1 MKASI
6 NLGFTQNLVL
16 TPQLQQ
22 SIKLLQLSANE
33 LEQELI
39 NLTEA
44 NPFLE
49 FDSEMSAAPLEPL
62 PYLSNLSSSSSK
74 VNISDDENDPINQ
87 VAQKTS
93 LFDHLLDQ
101 IKLFRLS
108 PEEKALIASLAG
120 NLDEKGY
127 LRLSMDELIEEVA
140 FYLDPENGSPTQQ
153 IQRAISY
160 LQQLDPVG
168 VGARDLAEC
177 LQIQLK
183 QFSASLKD
191 TPTWAHGT
199 RIVTELLLEL
209 SNQDY
214 SQIKKILRINDAELG
229 QALKL
234 IRSFKHNP
242 VEHLE
247 TTSDPLLT
255 PDIVI
260 KKSQGKWQALPN
272 PAAFPKISLHQE
284 YSKIIEASKKS
295 SVSEGIAQKLQEAR
309 WLVKNIV
316 QRNETILQVAN
327 EIVKM
332 QQNFFEYGPIGMRPM
347 VLREIAERL
356 ELHESTISRVT
367 TQKYLTCLQGTFE
380 FKYFFGSQVQTETGG
395 TVSST
400 AIRTLIAQMVGA
412 ENPKKPLS
420 DSKIVQLM
428 ADQGFI
434 VARRTIAKYR
444 DSLKI
449 LPVHLRKANALVEMA

>member
-140 FYLDPENGSPTQQ
+140 FYLDPENGAPTQQ

-168 VGARDLAEC
+168 VGARDLAE
-177 LQIQLK
+177 
-183 QFSASLKD
+183 
-191 TPTWAHGT
+191 
-199 RIVTELLLEL
+199 
-209 SNQDY
+209 
-214 SQIKKILRINDAELG
+214 
-229 QALKL
+229 
-234 IRSFKHNP
+234 
-242 VEHLE
+242 
-247 TTSDPLLT
+247 
-255 PDIVI
+255 
-260 KKSQGKWQALPN
+260 
-272 PAAFPKISLHQE
+272 
-284 YSKIIEASKKS
+284 
-295 SVSEGIAQKLQEAR
+295 
-309 WLVKNIV
+309 
-316 QRNETILQVAN
+316 
-327 EIVKM
+327 
-332 QQNFFEYGPIGMRPM
+332 
-347 VLREIAERL
+347 
-356 ELHESTISRVT
+356 
-367 TQKYLTCLQGTFE
+367 
-380 FKYFFGSQVQTETGG
+380 
-395 TVSST
+395 
-400 AIRTLIAQMVGA
+400 
-412 ENPKKPLS
+412 
-420 DSKIVQLM
+420 
-428 ADQGFI
+428 
-434 VARRTIAKYR
+434 
-444 DSLKI
+444 
-449 LPVHLRKANALVEMA
+449 